1 MDGRCIE
8 KLNAI
13 DLFVLVYT
21 EEDYSSNFVH
31 SSQTELVDYT
41 FIDKKL
47 IQFDSLNPKIK
58 NNKFIFTISFYILK
72 DTNIQCIIGRDTIKK
87 HSLASKF

>member
-8 KLNAI
+8 KLHAI

-21 EEDYSSNFVH
+21 EEDDSSNFVH

-41 FIDKKL
+41 FIDNKL
-47 IQFDSLNPKIK
+47 TEFESLNPEIK
-58 NNKFIFTISFYILK
+58 TTNLFFKLLFTF
-72 DTNIQCIIGRDTIKK
+72 
-87 HSLASKF
+87 